1 MVAMPVVMTRCV
13 GEKDHLG
20 AQIEFGVVTKE
31 ARIAR
36 NARRIL
42 QYLLNNLSRGQAN
55 TVESII
61 RCRS

>member
-1 MVAMPVVMTRCV
+1 M
-13 GEKDHLG
+13 
-20 AQIEFGVVTKE
+20 VTKE

-42 QYLLNNLSRGQAN
+42 QYLLNNLNRGQVN

-61 RCRS
+61 RCRSYIPSLGTDMLWYVIERIVSYALHY